1 MRSRDDDDGPPS
13 PRAES
18 HGEGE
23 AGIEMIERGEAG
35 TADAP
40 EDLLR
45 YALRQQFLATVVVDF
60 MLDREFIEDE
70 GEGEWAQE
78 IRI

>member
-1 MRSRDDDDGPPS
+1 VRSRDDDAGPPS
-13 PRAES
+13 PRVES
-18 HGEGE
+18 PGEGE

-35 TADAP
+35 TADTP

-60 MLDREFIEDE
+60 ILDREFIEDE

-78 IRI
+78 IRL